1 MDNIISDFS
10 NPPQWVL
17 DLYSPDNIPPH
28 VLVTKAEAPDTYV
41 IRDVDFHAVNLFTF
55 ALANQ
60 ENLPTKGEAR
70 EFTGSPRELYDELTS
85 LESEVITGFSMRK
98 VFREHHDIPMAF
110 GHSSDFSTPALAF
123 ADYKAFL
130 SWEKA
135 FAENPEQAG
144 VAYEFINQHPMFWY
158 MEKSKRRD
166 GTPMEPRLVTG
177 RGWDRLA
184 FEVFNKED
192 KETGEIKTTVT
203 IETGPGNYHD
213 LNLDVWAPSFD
224 AAIVEMAK
232 KIQTHYDSHGGFTDK
247 RKKEPN
253 DNFFK
258 EWDKEE
264 GEAEEASE

>member
-1 MDNIISDFS
+1 MTTTIPDYSL
-10 NPPQWVL
+10 PPQWVM
-17 DLYSPDNIPPH
+17 DLYNPDNIPPH
-28 VLVTKAEAPDTYV
+28 VLVTKTETPDTYV

-55 ALANQ
+55 ELIEK

-70 EFTGSPRELYDELTS
+70 EFTGSPKELYEELSS
-85 LESEVITGFSMRK
+85 LDSKVITGFSMRK

-110 GHSSDFSTPALAF
+110 GFSSDFSTPALAF

-130 SWEKA
+130 SWVEA
-135 FAENPEQAG
+135 FEGNPEQVEVG

-166 GTPMEPRLVTG
+166 GTPLSPRLVTG
-177 RGWDRLA
+177 RGWDRLD
-184 FEVFNKED
+184 FEVFVKKD
-192 KETGEIKTTVT
+192 KETGAPVTTVT
-203 IETGPGNYHD
+203 IETGPGSYHD

-224 AAIVEMAK
+224 AAVIEMAK
-232 KIQTHYDSHGGFTDK
+232 KIHTHYDSHGGFTDK

-264 GEAEEASE
+264 AEEASK